1 MSSSSPTDST
11 VVYALAIR
19 QQCLSSGQ
27 VVLVRDAAPVE
38 YSLAPPSNL
47 PVRSIAAPAS
57 SFHAWL
63 SVTERQAWQ
72 SVPRGTGLASHR
84 HLGHTATQPSRH
96 PSALASTP
104 LTCGVLH
111 SHCSPSLLTDTV
123 TTSPCR
129 RAETSSGCL
138 INCVFYYMA
147 VSVQHRCSVS
157 AQTCKMSPQSLR
169 SGVYKEQP
177 GGARLM
183 NALWARSCDAPAASR
198 GPVPDCQA

>member
-1 MSSSSPTDST
+1 MLSHHASTWLPAADGAAIALPPSTVDKVVRSIFNMSSSSPTDST

-27 VVLVRDAAPVE
+27 VVLVRDAAPVV

-96 PSALASTP
+96 PSALASTL

-111 SHCSPSLLTDTV
+111 SH
-123 TTSPCR
+123 
-129 RAETSSGCL
+129 
-138 INCVFYYMA
+138 
-147 VSVQHRCSVS
+147 
-157 AQTCKMSPQSLR
+157 
-169 SGVYKEQP
+169 
-177 GGARLM
+177 
-183 NALWARSCDAPAASR
+183 
-198 GPVPDCQA
+198 